1 MWKWF
6 SAHDTALADLH
17 RMRAIQCKFRLDT
30 DANHL
35 HWVSMLKTERKE
47 GLGGCLYLANI
58 AHFTQCGDEG
68 VVVPANQVHQ

>member
-1 MWKWF
+1 
-6 SAHDTALADLH
+6 
-17 RMRAIQCKFRLDT
+17 
-30 DANHL
+30 
-35 HWVSMLKTERKE
+35 MLKTERKE